1 MQGPELGVQADDI
14 EASGVD
20 REPQQE
26 VLENKDVRL
35 QSEKLPPNKH
45 SLSCLMLCFPQVVVQ
60 RVHIDGLCRTK
71 DDLLTQEIS
80 GIFRAKNLI
89 DVRSRC

>member
-14 EASGVD
+14 EAPGVD

-45 SLSCLMLCFPQVVVQ
+45 PSTCLML
-60 RVHIDGLCRTK
+60 
-71 DDLLTQEIS
+71 
-80 GIFRAKNLI
+80 
-89 DVRSRC
+89 

>member
-14 EASGVD
+14 EAPGVE

-35 QSEKLPPNKH
+35 QSEQLRRYKD
-45 SLSCLMLCFPQVVVQ
+45 CFPHV
-60 RVHIDGLCRTK
+60 
-71 DDLLTQEIS
+71 
-80 GIFRAKNLI
+80 
-89 DVRSRC
+89 